1 MRILK
6 ADETD
11 AGTIREI
18 AIAANIDAWSVE
30 DYRAEINRTGSYV
43 LKAVVEGSMNG
54 FLLARTVPGES
65 EKPDV
70 DLYNIA
76 VRPDK
81 LHQGVGS
88 LLMTQLLTDLE
99 STNVANIWLEVRESN
114 VAAIRFYEK
123 HGFIA
128 ELTRPN
134 FYANP
139 VENAVIM
146 RLKRKSDSDVNSTQ
160 RMLDSQVEEE

>member
-1 MRILK
+1 MNHGVENVSVRE
-6 ADETD
+6 AQPTD
-11 AGTIREI
+11 CLSIRQL
-18 AIAANIDAWSVE
+18 ALDANIDAWSE
-30 DYRAEINRTGSYV
+30 ADYIEEIARPDSYV
-43 LKAVVEGSMNG
+43 LKAVDEVSICG
-54 FLLARTVPGES
+54 FLLARTVAGTTER
-65 EKPDV
+65 PDV

-88 LLMTQLLTDLE
+88 ALMNQLLRHLD
-99 STNVANIWLEVRESN
+99 STNVANIWLEVRASN
-114 VAAIRFYEK
+114 LTAISFYEK

-134 FYANP
+134 FYTNP

-146 RLKRKSDSDVNSTQ
+146 RLRISPAEDVNT
-160 RMLDSQVEEE
+160 M

>member
-1 MRILK
+1 MKILK
-6 ADETD
+6 AVETD
-11 AGTIREI
+11 AAAIREI
-18 AIAANIDAWSVE
+18 ALAANIDAWSE
-30 DYRAEINRTGSYV
+30 ADYIAEIGRPDSYV
-43 LKAVVEGSMNG
+43 LKAVDEVSLCG
-54 FLLARTVPGES
+54 FLLARTVAGTTER
-65 EKPDV
+65 PDV

-88 LLMTQLLTDLE
+88 ALMDQLLRHLD
-99 STNVANIWLEVRESN
+99 STNVANIWLEVRASN
-114 VAAIRFYEK
+114 LTAISFYEK

-134 FYANP
+134 FYSNP

-146 RLKRKSDSDVNSTQ
+146 RLRISPAEDVNT
-160 RMLDSQVEEE
+160 M